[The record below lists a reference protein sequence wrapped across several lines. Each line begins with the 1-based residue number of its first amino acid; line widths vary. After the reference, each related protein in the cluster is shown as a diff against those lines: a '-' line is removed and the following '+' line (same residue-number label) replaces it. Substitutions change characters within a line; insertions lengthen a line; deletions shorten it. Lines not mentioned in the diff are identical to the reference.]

1 MQQHAHA
8 LLQAQ
13 RKQPRF
19 NASLTFSQ
27 IMSLNPPTPSPL
39 SLAATLRRRAVFV
52 AAWLNPCLNVIL
64 AFWALW
70 HCRHARPPASRH
82 RLIAIH

>member
-1 MQQHAHA
+1 MASRSIMQLMSPTTPHA
-8 LLQAQ
+8 
-13 RKQPRF
+13 
-19 NASLTFSQ
+19 
-27 IMSLNPPTPSPL
+27 SPL

-52 AAWLNPCLNVIL
+52 AASLNPFLNAIL

-82 RLIAIH
+82 RFIAQH